1 MKTLVRPVHMKTLV
15 QTTLIAGLVMVT
27 ATSHAAI
34 LFNETFGSLA
44 DGTTLT
50 TANTSFNYARASTG
64 SNPVLAAI
72 NPGAFSG
79 AAGLLSATNT
89 SITGLGAL
97 SGTYSAF
104 DVGTFSLS
112 LRTPADISGTFF
124 LEAGTGNSFTNNVTF
139 STNDLLF
146 GIQINN
152 GVLQT
157 RTGGAFVTFGSTLA
171 ASTNYDIEVDFNNS
185 ATTAINSLGG
195 SIATKTA
202 DVFINGVLVGDDIGI
217 QGAQSATGFRLYT
230 ISDVAG
236 NSFQIDNV
244 VLTSVVPEPS
254 SALSLVG
261 GLGMMLLMRPRSRAS
276 RG

>member
-1 MKTLVRPVHMKTLV
+1 MKTLV

-44 DGTTLT
+44 DGTPLT

-79 AAGLLSATNT
+79 SAGLLSATTT
-89 SITGLGAL
+89 SITGLGAI

-124 LEAGTGNSFTNNVTF
+124 LGTGTGTTTFTNNTGF

-146 GIQINN
+146 GIQISN

-157 RTGGAFVTFGSTLA
+157 RTGGTFVTFGSTLA